1 MVEEPP
7 AGRPAAA
14 SVSSMVRLQPHRP
27 SGRGRGSHRPQQE
40 TAAPS
45 PSCSARRGF
54 TSLRQ
59 LAREPSPACMKASIR
74 TLRRMIRAS
83 WLSRC
88 PLRFPP
94 ATCTS
99 DRGSRHAPAAHYLL
113 RHDASTATH
122 RYPRSITHRRAQVL
136 KKNMLKRRSDCLR
149 FIKEAKIMT
158 KISHE

>member
-99 DRGSRHAPAAHYLL
+99 DRGSRHAPAAHHLL
-113 RHDASTATH
+113 RHDASAATH
-122 RYPRSITHRRAQVL
+122 RYYTQHHAPPRAGAQE
-136 KKNMLKRRSDCLR
+136 KHA
-149 FIKEAKIMT
+149 EAPQRLPPL
-158 KISHE
+158 HQGGQDHDEDLP